1 MKRGSQESEEKK
13 LRRIA
18 RRIDEIHKELQTRP
32 SVPLKKKVFVG
43 HWRYLSVRSDILRSS
58 VGSQVKMVVDR
69 CNNWVLGKKSVPSSY
84 RASTEVAISATESG
98 FTHEQGLRPLSRE
111 EWEAAEFPPHFEKK
125 WFRRVP
131 KIIRAGTK
139 NIVVDRYFPQIP
151 RHMLE
156 YAYKPAYITET
167 NELDGK
173 LESELRCL
181 YAKMR
186 ASHGWEKLQ
195 GRHLDEW
202 DLNLKKIKHLDKE
215 ANRECREFSR

>member
-1 MKRGSQESEEKK
+1 
-13 LRRIA
+13 
-18 RRIDEIHKELQTRP
+18 
-32 SVPLKKKVFVG
+32 
-43 HWRYLSVRSDILRSS
+43 LS
-58 VGSQVKMVVDR
+58 K
-69 CNNWVLGKKSVPSSY
+69 
-84 RASTEVAISATESG
+84 
-98 FTHEQGLRPLSRE
+98 E
-111 EWEAAEFPPHFEKK
+111 EWIKSEFPPHFEKK
-125 WFRRVP
+125 WFKRVT
-131 KIIRAGTK
+131 KIIRAGPQ
-139 NIVVDRYFPQIP
+139 NIPVDRYFPQIP

-202 DLNLKKIKHLDKE
+202 DLNLKKIKHRDKE